1 MASNLLI
8 LLLHKRNAAARR
20 ALVGC
25 RRGEMVTDRPNMPN
39 GKEGKSAAL
48 RLAEEIR
55 DHPYAAAAI
64 AGGAAALAGGAFVG
78 ARALA
83 RRNGARPDRP
93 LNQILQT
100 AITACEAKAV
110 PKDG

>member
-1 MASNLLI
+1 M
-8 LLLHKRNAAARR
+8 
-20 ALVGC
+20 
-25 RRGEMVTDRPNMPN
+25 TDGPTMPK

-64 AGGAAALAGGAFVG
+64 AGGAAALAGGAFIG

-83 RRNGARPDRP
+83 RRNGASPDRP
-93 LNQILQT
+93 VNPILQA
-100 AITACEAKAV
+100 AITACEAKAM
-110 PKDG
+110 PAKKDG

>member
-1 MASNLLI
+1 MTAQSNAP
-8 LLLHKRNAAARR
+8 K
-20 ALVGC
+20 
-25 RRGEMVTDRPNMPN
+25 

-48 RLAEEIR
+48 KLAEEIR
-55 DHPYAAAAI
+55 SHPYTAAAI

-83 RRNGARPDRP
+83 RRNGASADKPV
-93 LNQILQT
+93 NQILQN
-100 AITACEAKAV
+100 AITACEAKAT